1 MMKKL
6 TFLTALLVLAT
17 FITGC
22 GVKGPLYYPQEN
34 TQQTQQK

>member
-1 MMKKL
+1 MKK
-6 TFLTALLVLAT
+6 TIFLTALLVLAT
-17 FITGC
+17 FIIGC